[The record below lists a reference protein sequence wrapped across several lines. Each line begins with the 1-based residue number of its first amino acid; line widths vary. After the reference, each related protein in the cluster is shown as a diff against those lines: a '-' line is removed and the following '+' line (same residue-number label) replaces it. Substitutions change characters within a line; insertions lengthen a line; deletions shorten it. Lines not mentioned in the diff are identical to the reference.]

1 MARNRGVLRANLR
14 EEHAQTCADLRENLL
29 RSRVI
34 SVQKT
39 RANWRAVAAFCEQ
52 TRAKNTRKRAP
63 IRAKICCA
71 RANFRRKKRAQVGA
85 QSRRFASGR
94 ADRLGGPGSSKFA
107 KKIKKYRE
115 NLAVSKRAVFDV
127 FSNKKL
133 QKWSVLSCM
142 DRYDVF

>member
-1 MARNRGVLRANLR
+1 MPEL
-14 EEHAQTCADLRENLL
+14 
-29 RSRVI
+29 
-34 SVQKT
+34 
-39 RANWRAVAAFCEQ
+39 
-52 TRAKNTRKRAP
+52 
-63 IRAKICCA
+63 
-71 RANFRRKKRAQVGA
+71 
-85 QSRRFASGR
+85 QSKLDQNYLYKHMHFAIKMTFSSLKDPPYGR
-94 ADRLGGPGSSKFA
+94 AYRLGGPGSSKFA